1 MQEDY
6 NSIQEY
12 VVINY
17 HDELNTRTERL
28 LCTPEKMKR
37 AGTYIIKIFGILAMQ

>member
-1 MQEDY
+1 MHEDY

-17 HDELNTRTERL
+17 HDELNTDISASFRGNRVLQNEEAVMDSRENETGR
-28 LCTPEKMKR
+28 
-37 AGTYIIKIFGILAMQ
+37 